1 MPADGVARST
11 RRVERVLA
19 LRSFPGLAL
28 VDPAHLAVMAEIAE
42 ERAFRKGEALL
53 VLGTPVRAMH
63 LIRRGEVAILRE
75 GIPVRSFRGGD
86 IVGAIAALT
95 RAPEGQHVLAV
106 SDTTTF
112 EIDVSDFEEVLE
124 ESFALLL
131 AALRGILRGA
141 LECRLQIPE
150 DAGYSSPPPEPVRTT
165 TALGLV
171 ERVLFLRRLNAFGS
185 PRVEALAELAREMT
199 EVAFRAGT
207 QIWQI
212 GEQSPYCLVVWSGV
226 VSCITETGQ
235 RFRFGPDSVVGGID
249 SIAGEPRWYVARA
262 ETDVVVLR
270 GEAAML
276 MDVIE
281 DHPDMGIAMLRSA
294 AGSLT
299 HLYERVD
306 RLALEARG

>member
-1 MPADGVARST
+1 MPADVARAN

-28 VDPAHLAVMAEIAE
+28 VDPTHLAAMAEIAD
-42 ERAFRKGEALL
+42 ERAFRMGDVIL
-53 VLGTPVRAMH
+53 TPGSRVRSMH

-75 GIPVRSFRGGD
+75 GIPVRTFRGGD

-95 RAPEGQHVLAV
+95 RAPDGQHVVAV
-106 SDTTTF
+106 TDTSTF
-112 EIDVSDFEEVLE
+112 EIQISDFEEVLE

-131 AALRGILRGA
+131 AALRGVLRGA
-141 LECRLQIPE
+141 LECRLQIPG
-150 DAGYSSPPPEPVRTT
+150 DAGYAPPSVEPTRTT
-165 TALGLV
+165 TSLGLV

-199 EVAFRAGT
+199 EVTFRAGT
-207 QIWQI
+207 QIWRT
-212 GEQSPYCLVVWSGV
+212 GEPAPYSLIIWSGV

-249 SIAGEPRWYVARA
+249 SIAAEPRWYIARA
-262 ETDVVVLR
+262 ETDVVALR
-270 GEAAML
+270 GEASLL

-281 DHPDMGIAMLRSA
+281 DHPDMGLAMLRASA
-294 AGSLT
+294 GALT
-299 HLYERVD
+299 ALYARVD
-306 RLALEARG
+306 QLAIEGRG

>member
-1 MPADGVARST
+1 MPASSLRAT

-28 VDPAHLAVMAEIAE
+28 VDPAHLAVMAEVAE
-42 ERAFRKGEALL
+42 ERAFRKGDV
-53 VLGTPVRAMH
+53 VLTPGTPVRSMH

-75 GIPVRSFRGGD
+75 GIPVRTFRAGD

-95 RAPEGQHVLAV
+95 RTPDGQHVLAIT
-106 SDTTTF
+106 DTTTF
-112 EIDVSDFEEVLE
+112 EIEASDFEEVLE

-131 AALRGILRGA
+131 AALRGTLRGA
-141 LECRLQIPE
+141 LECRLQIPG
-150 DAGYSSPPPEPVRTT
+150 DAGYSTPPLEPVRTT
-165 TALGLV
+165 TELGLV

-207 QIWQI
+207 QIWGI
-212 GEQSPYCLVVWSGV
+212 GEPALYSLVIWSGV
-226 VSCITETGQ
+226 ISAITETGQ
-235 RFRFGPDSVVGGID
+235 RFRFGPDTVVGGID
-249 SIAGEPRWYVARA
+249 SIAAEPRWYIARA
-262 ETDVVVLR
+262 ETDVVALR
-270 GEAAML
+270 GEAALL

-299 HLYERVD
+299 DLYAKVD
-306 RLALEARG
+306 QLALEGRG